1 MGSRDKTQ
9 LELARISRE
18 LSRSVHY
25 STSPEARLKI
35 VRKMVHDVDN
45 LIKRL
50 DKAAAKI
57 EKKGRGV

>member
-9 LELARISRE
+9 LELARISRA
-18 LSRSVHY
+18 LSRSIHY
-25 STSPEARLKI
+25 STSPDARLKI
-35 VRKMVHDVDN
+35 VRKTVQDIDN

-57 EKKGRGV
+57 EKKGPGV